1 MGHVVAVDI
10 GGTFTDMVAFDKRTN
25 SISYTKSPT
34 SYGNFVDG
42 VFDCLRKSKIAPR
55 EIDLINHGTT
65 LVINSLIQRR
75 GAKTALVTTRGFRD
89 VLEIARGNRPDPFD
103 LYYQREEP
111 LIPRDMR
118 YEVTERIAS
127 TGEVIHALDEA
138 ELRSLVARL
147 RNDGIEAL
155 AIFFMK

>member
-1 MGHVVAVDI
+1 MGYVVAVDI
-10 GGTFTDMVAFDKRTN
+10 GGTFTDMVAFDARTN

-42 VFDCLRKSKIAPR
+42 VFDCFGKSKITPR

-118 YEVTERIAS
+118 HEVTERIGS
-127 TGEVIHALDEA
+127 TGDVIRPLD
-138 ELRSLVARL
+138 
-147 RNDGIEAL
+147 
-155 AIFFMK
+155 